1 MRRLFA
7 VVLSALLIIGF
18 APVAKADIAG
28 LTPCAENARFQQ
40 RASAADTPQAIARFD
55 RYSKSLCGDDGLP
68 HALIPAPT
76 EPFAMSFI
84 RGHEGEIMI
93 PGVIHL
99 YILGIIGWAGR
110 SYLHAIKA
118 KGHKQALHDEIHI
131 DTVLAFNCMLRATA
145 WPWLAHAEG
154 QNGSL
159 RQSDNNIT
167 VSPR

>member
-7 VVLSALLIIGF
+7 VVLSALLVLGF

-68 HALIPAPT
+68 HALIPAPV

-93 PGVIHL
+93 PG
-99 YILGIIGWAGR
+99 
-110 SYLHAIKA
+110 
-118 KGHKQALHDEIHI
+118 
-131 DTVLAFNCMLRATA
+131 
-145 WPWLAHAEG
+145 P
-154 QNGSL
+154 
-159 RQSDNNIT
+159 NIN
-167 VSPR
+167 